1 MQAISLLVSSYAH
14 CLDSAGQNC
23 TAEEYILGLGLTTEY
38 ILEYILGWCSPEEVD
53 LGKAVFGKKIILCLH

>member
-23 TAEEYILGLGLTTEY
+23 TAEEYILGT
-38 ILEYILGWCSPEEVD
+38 EYILGWCSPEEVD